1 MWQSGSQGASL
12 WRVSFEQ
19 FRGDFDRR
27 RLYYGTG
34 VRARSRALGRCGFL
48 CAIAH
53 HVGRLGTP
61 ATSVT
66 VLPARRSE
74 LL

>member
-19 FRGDFDRR
+19 LRGDFDRR

-34 VRARSRALGRCGFL
+34 
-48 CAIAH
+48 
-53 HVGRLGTP
+53 LGTP